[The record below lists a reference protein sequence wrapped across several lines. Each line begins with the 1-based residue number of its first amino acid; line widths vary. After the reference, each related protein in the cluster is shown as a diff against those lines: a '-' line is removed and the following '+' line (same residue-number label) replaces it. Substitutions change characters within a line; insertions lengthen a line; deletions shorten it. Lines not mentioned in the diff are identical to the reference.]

1 MKKPRLFNLA
11 LLLVCVLC
19 VQTSRAQDD
28 NPFNLPEGA
37 RARLGK
43 GAINGWWS
51 PVAYSSDG
59 MRLAVASDLGIW
71 LYDAHTGT
79 ELALLTDH
87 ITRISSV
94 AFAPDGETLASASSG
109 ETIQLWNVDSRTL
122 KNTLEGHTDRVTSVV
137 FSSDGQ
143 TLASGSFDQTVR
155 LWDVE
160 TATLKNTLRGH
171 TRIVSSVAF
180 APDGQTLASASSD
193 ETIQLW
199 DVGSATLLD
208 ILEGYDHR
216 GYSSVAFAPDGANP
230 RQRQ

>member
-1 MKKPRLFNLA
+1 MKKSRLFNLA

-43 GAINGWWS
+43 GAINGGWD

-59 MRLAVASDLGIW
+59 TRLAVASDLGIW
-71 LYDAHTGT
+71 LYDAHAST

-87 ITRISSV
+87 ITRVSSV
-94 AFAPDGETLASASSG
+94 VFAPDGKTIASASSG

-122 KNTLEGHTDRVTSVV
+122 KNTLEGHTDIV
-137 FSSDGQ
+137 SSMAFAPDGK
-143 TLASGSFDQTVR
+143 TLASASSDQTVR

-160 TATLKNTLRGH
+160 TATTKKYTARAYRRSQFGGVCA
-171 TRIVSSVAF
+171 R
-180 APDGQTLASASSD
+180 
-193 ETIQLW
+193 W
-199 DVGSATLLD
+199 
-208 ILEGYDHR
+208 
-216 GYSSVAFAPDGANP
+216 ANP
-230 RQRQ
+230 RQRQLRPDDSVVGCRQCNPTGHFGRL